1 MKKFGVLILA
11 ATLLL
16 VVSGLVMAVEGS
28 FNVTIKV
35 PGLIDVEAPGDI
47 VLDIEDPDKEYRAS
61 SPYKVS
67 ANTSFNIIIESRGFG
82 SDEINNIVTYNL
94 AGANLL
100 PVGDRYVE
108 NNVPAGIYNGKFEVL
123 VKPLAELGDW
133 TSVVAAEY
141 TDVITFTISAN

>member
-1 MKKFGVLILA
+1 M
-11 ATLLL
+11 
-16 VVSGLVMAVEGS
+16 SQ
-28 FNVTIKV
+28 
-35 PGLIDVEAPGDI
+35 
-47 VLDIEDPDKEYRAS
+47 ED
-61 SPYKVS
+61 
-67 ANTSFNIIIESRGFG
+67 FG